1 MKYRL
6 QKSDWGEKHQRLPA
20 STLKK
25 KGDKWSTVNEAS
37 NSPPPLTSC
46 SLVHYC
52 LNSNGK
58 TSRHKDQKNQGTKRR
73 GID

>member
-6 QKSDWGEKHQRLPA
+6 QKSDWGKKYQRLPA

-25 KGDKWSTVNEAS
+25 VDKWSTVNEAS
-37 NSPPPLTSC
+37 NSPQPPTSC

-58 TSRHKDQKNQGTKRR
+58 TSRHKDQKNQGTKRM
-73 GID
+73 GTD